1 MVLPVHRACIFLS
14 TEGRG
19 WGAEAAKNRGVPAH
33 SPKAGIRLSV
43 CCLWGCCRIWRRG
56 AGLSS
61 SPKSLAPLL
70 FVSGPYGDRKRLR
83 GWETMAH
90 SLGVSAWPA
99 VIGDTGSRPG
109 GGMASSA
116 PRRQLGTTPGE
127 LAGCRLTFPACPSA
141 LLHPM
146 PDIRSGLM

>member
-1 MVLPVHRACIFLS
+1 MILPVHPACIFLA

-19 WGAEAAKNRGVPAH
+19 WGAEAAKNRDVPAH

-43 CCLWGCCRIWRRG
+43 CCLRGCCGIWRRG
-56 AGLSS
+56 AGPAS

-83 GWETMAH
+83 GRETMAH

-99 VIGDTGSRPG
+99 VIGDVGSRPG
-109 GGMASSA
+109 GGMASAA

-127 LAGCRLTFPACPSA
+127 LSGCGLSSPARPSV

-146 PDIRSGLM
+146 PYIRSGLM